1 MTPSDTPLPPEPPD
15 CFRDAQDKLDET
27 RRLNLYRQLRPAS
40 PTGNNELILD
50 GRTVVDFSSNDYLGL
65 ARDPRMA
72 EAAAQAALKHGTGAG
87 ASRLISGS
95 RPVHTELEATLAAWK
110 GTPGA
115 LIFSSGYLANLG
127 VVQALT
133 HRADGSHIPIYFDR
147 LVHASLID
155 AVRLSG
161 SPWRSFHHNDCD
173 RLEHHLKRLPTTSGS
188 LSALIISEGVFSM
201 DGDLPPLGDLLK
213 LCERYNALLLLD
225 DAHGTGT
232 MGENGHGTANHL
244 GVGGHPHLIQTGT
257 LSKALG
263 SQGGFVAGPTVL
275 IELLINH
282 ARAFIF
288 DTALAPPSAAAALEA
303 LKILDAEP
311 ARVDQLRQ
319 NLRRLRDNLRVGGLL
334 IPDHPTPIVP
344 VVVGDA
350 AKTLAAARH
359 LEKAGYLTIAIR
371 PPTVPSGSSRLR
383 VTVTATHTPQQIDQ
397 VSQEILTALR

>member
-15 CFRDAQDKLDET
+15 CFRDAQEKLGET
-27 RRLNLYRQLRPAS
+27 RRLNLYRQLRPAR

-50 GRTVVDFSSNDYLGL
+50 GRTVIDFSSNDYLGL

-95 RPVHTELEATLAAWK
+95 RPVHTELESALAAWK

-115 LIFSSGYLANLG
+115 LVFSSGYLANLG

-133 HRADGSHIPIYFDR
+133 SRADGSRIPIYFDR

-173 RLEHHLKRLPTTSGS
+173 RLEHHLKRLPPSSGS

-201 DGDLPPLGDLLK
+201 DGDLPPLADLLK

-232 MGENGHGTANHL
+232 LGENGHGTANHL
-244 GVGGHPHLIQTGT
+244 SMAGHPHLIQTGT

-263 SQGGFVAGPTVL
+263 SQGGFVAGPAVL

-282 ARAFIF
+282 ARTFIF

-303 LKILDAEP
+303 LKILEAEP

-319 NLRRLRDNLRVGGLL
+319 NLRQLRDHLRAGGLL

-350 AKTLAAARH
+350 ARTLTASRH
-359 LEKAGYLTIAIR
+359 LEKAGFLTIAIR
-371 PPTVPSGSSRLR
+371 PPTVPAGSSRLR